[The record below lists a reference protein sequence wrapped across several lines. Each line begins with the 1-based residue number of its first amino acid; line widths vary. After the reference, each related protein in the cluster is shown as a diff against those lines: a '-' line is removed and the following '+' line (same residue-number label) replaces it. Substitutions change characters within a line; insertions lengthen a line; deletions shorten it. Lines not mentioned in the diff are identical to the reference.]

1 MLMLEGKRT
10 YIGIVTTVLGAVGLG
25 YLIDPTEL
33 GKFVDALVTV
43 VGVIISLYGN
53 YKAHKEIE
61 LQKEISARALVNKYT
76 A

>member
-1 MLMLEGKRT
+1 MLEGKRT

-33 GKFVDALVTV
+33 GKFIDALVTV

-53 YKAHKEIE
+53 YKAHKKIKENEE
-61 LQKEISARALVNKYT
+61 LSSRALVNKDV